1 MSPNM
6 LAGKQGDCVQKGYQ
20 AVKSEL
26 VCWME
31 QRNQVEQKPDRLRCS
46 NAKGLCQPKR
56 EIWSHSGLV
65 TISP

>member
-26 VCWME
+26 VCLTE
-31 QRNQVEQKPDRLRCS
+31 QRNQVEQNDGLRCS

-56 EIWSHSGLV
+56 EIWSHSGLA